1 MVAFFFPLI
10 AVKPNPNY
18 EFLSEE
24 EYSGF
29 SSTPSFSSVDL
40 GDATTNRVIVV
51 ALSWFASSSRTLSS
65 ATINGVAASIVQQGS
80 DGDEGS
86 VGIISAIVPTGTSGT
101 IALTFSGTV
110 TRVSGGVYALYN
122 LQSTTAID
130 SDAQSGQVIFG
141 IGGNRSVTID
151 TLADGVVIA
160 AGGVSENGGTTT
172 IGYSAGVSED
182 YENVSG
188 DFRANGGSG
197 VSSSTSMTVTMTAT
211 NDGFTEDDCY
221 SVVVAASWR

>member
-1 MVAFFFPLI
+1 MVAFFFPFI
-10 AVKPNPNY
+10 AAKPNPSY

-40 GDATTNRVIVV
+40 GAATTNRVVVV
-51 ALSWFASSSRTLSS
+51 ALSWYALSSRTLSS
-65 ATINGVAASIVQQGS
+65 ATINGVSASIISQEG
-80 DGDEGS
+80 DGDEGA

-130 SDAQSGQVIFG
+130 SDAQSGQVVFG
-141 IGGNRSVTID
+141 SGNRSVTID

-160 AGGVSENGGTTT
+160 AGGISENGGTTT

-211 NDGFTEDDCY
+211 NDGFLEDDCY